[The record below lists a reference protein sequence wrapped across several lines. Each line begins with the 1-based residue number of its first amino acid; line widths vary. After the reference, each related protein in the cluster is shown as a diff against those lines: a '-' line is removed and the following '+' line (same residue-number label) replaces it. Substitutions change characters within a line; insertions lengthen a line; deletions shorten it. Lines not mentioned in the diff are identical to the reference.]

1 MLSPCP
7 DCYSLT
13 VVHVDPHQSV
23 LNVLTILT
31 TLNPHHSTIFH
42 FELPISVPKDLDVV
56 TQSLRLTWSGMEAA
70 LFLDGSEN
78 WLDEWVTP
86 RTVDNFHLSIC

>member
-1 MLSPCP
+1 MLSPCS

-23 LNVLTILT
+23 LNVLTIL
-31 TLNPHHSTIFH
+31 H

-56 TQSLRLTWSGMEAA
+56 TQSLRLTWSGMEEA
-70 LFLDGSEN
+70 LFSDGSEN

-86 RTVDNFHLSIC
+86 RTVDNFHLSVC